1 MQVSDFWQRFQAFFV
16 TIPDTLQPAFF
27 AELARHN
34 YSRAIVLSLGL
45 MIIHAGLI
53 GLNFSQRYQ
62 NGVWQSVGYEQLA
75 YLHFILE
82 GVLALWLLL
91 VVFFNRKTA
100 SPAVQYRWAFV
111 FSFFMMIW
119 CAALSS
125 SDQKIHGQITVYIIA
140 LFGLAATQ
148 YYSLRASLVLY
159 GIPHTALLFGI
170 AEMQSDAQTASAHYI
185 NASVAA
191 ILAWLL
197 SRLAYANFAREFLL
211 RQKEKELLHEL
222 SKQAEH
228 LAKEK
233 QHTDRLLRELSEAS
247 WELALTNESLQR
259 ANTFKTELFE
269 IAAHDLKNPLQAI
282 VGFSHLIDELNDIAK
297 VKEMNKVIYRNAE
310 RMFGLIS
317 EFLEQANIE
326 QQVQNLETSLTNL
339 SSLTE
344 QVVSRFTHQA
354 ALKQQSITTH
364 IEPNCFAK
372 VDSVLIQSVLE
383 NLLSNAI
390 KYSPEGKTIT
400 VNCEKRQARSRQQE
414 TISKK
419 QEEKVR
425 VPLTCIRISV
435 QDEGQGL
442 SEEDMKQLFGKFKR
456 LSATPT
462 GGENSTGLG
471 LYLARQIID
480 RHGGR
485 IWAESDGKDKGATF
499 FIELPSAVEKVAEA

>member
-1 MQVSDFWQRFQAFFV
+1 M
-16 TIPDTLQPAFF
+16 
-27 AELARHN
+27 
-34 YSRAIVLSLGL
+34 
-45 MIIHAGLI
+45 
-53 GLNFSQRYQ
+53 
-62 NGVWQSVGYEQLA
+62 
-75 YLHFILE
+75 
-82 GVLALWLLL
+82 
-91 VVFFNRKTA
+91 
-100 SPAVQYRWAFV
+100 
-111 FSFFMMIW
+111 
-119 CAALSS
+119 
-125 SDQKIHGQITVYIIA
+125 
-140 LFGLAATQ
+140 
-148 YYSLRASLVLY
+148 
-159 GIPHTALLFGI
+159 
-170 AEMQSDAQTASAHYI
+170 
-185 NASVAA
+185 
-191 ILAWLL
+191 
-197 SRLAYANFAREFLL
+197 
-211 RQKEKELLHEL
+211 
-222 SKQAEH
+222 
-228 LAKEK
+228 
-233 QHTDRLLRELSEAS
+233 
-247 WELALTNESLQR
+247 
-259 ANTFKTELFE
+259 
-269 IAAHDLKNPLQAI
+269 
-282 VGFSHLIDELNDIAK
+282 GFSHLIDELNDIAK